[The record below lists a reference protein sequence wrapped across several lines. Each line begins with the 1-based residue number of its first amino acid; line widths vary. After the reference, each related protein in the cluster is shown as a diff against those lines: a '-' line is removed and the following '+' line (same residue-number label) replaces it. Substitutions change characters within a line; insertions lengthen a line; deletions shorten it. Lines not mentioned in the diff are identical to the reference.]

1 MGWGNTF
8 WDHVRHRRA
17 SRSLRPRLLAIGGR
31 MPLVRVRICLGN
43 KLLDYSSSEECDLRE
58 QTQENVADGQL
69 WSLDRLFDKTGIPD
83 NEVTMKRQVFKS
95 LLDKM
100 VAEGILK
107 KQGELYQEGKRSHH
121 A

>member
-1 MGWGNTF
+1 MGIMFGIGA
-8 WDHVRHRRA
+8 RRDRFDRGFSPSAAECRWFVCA
-17 SRSLRPRLLAIGGR
+17 SASATSCWITAQAR
-31 MPLVRVRICLGN
+31 RV
-43 KLLDYSSSEECDLRE
+43 LRE